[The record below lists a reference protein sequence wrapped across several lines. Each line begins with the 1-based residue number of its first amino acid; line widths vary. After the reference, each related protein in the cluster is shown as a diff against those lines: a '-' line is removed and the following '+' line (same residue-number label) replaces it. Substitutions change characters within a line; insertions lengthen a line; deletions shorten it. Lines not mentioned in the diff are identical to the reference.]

1 MQSWLSR
8 SRKPEDSAR
17 CLAQCSIPTRYVHT
31 VEEAQWLE
39 AEGCDAVIAQGLE
52 AGGHRGM
59 FLAKD
64 VASQVGTLALTPQI
78 VDAVKIPVVA
88 AGGIADAR
96 GIVAAFALGASAVQI
111 GTGYLR
117 CPESRASAVHRKALE
132 HAREDQTVVTNVIT
146 GRPARGIVNRVIR
159 EVGPMSPLAPAF
171 PRAVDALAP
180 LRAKAEQNGLGDFSP
195 LWSGRSAA
203 VCREI
208 PAGQL
213 PG

>member
-78 VDAVKIPVVA
+78 VDAVEIPVIA
-88 AGGIADAR
+88 AGGIGDAR
-96 GIVAAFALGASAVQI
+96 GIVAAFALGASAHENACIRRACIDERAWGKGCGEVLTT
-111 GTGYLR
+111 GT
-117 CPESRASAVHRKALE
+117 
-132 HAREDQTVVTNVIT
+132 AR
-146 GRPARGIVNRVIR
+146 
-159 EVGPMSPLAPAF
+159 
-171 PRAVDALAP
+171 
-180 LRAKAEQNGLGDFSP
+180 
-195 LWSGRSAA
+195 
-203 VCREI
+203 
-208 PAGQL
+208 
-213 PG
+213 